1 MLPALAGAQLFW
13 PVTPG
18 AAEDAA
24 QGGLRPDTI
33 PGPEGQVL
41 YPAFSAQEQIPADYG
56 ARFTFL
62 HLPFSE
68 LCRAALGD
76 PRFAGLVLDPF
87 TAKLFLPDA
96 GALAPA
102 SILSPGSLSPL
113 SFPCKSAIV
122 NFANAFYPSF

>member
-1 MLPALAGAQLFW
+1 MESLAQLLRQYQRHPSPAAARRMLPALAGAQLFW

-87 TAKLFLPDA
+87 TAKLFLPPEVLGPFA
-96 GALAPA
+96 TPA
-102 SILSPGSLSPL
+102 Q
-113 SFPCKSAIV
+113 
-122 NFANAFYPSF
+122 